1 MGGSGEEKRKEIENR
16 YTKIIYTKII
26 GGNFMAYLHCM
37 LPVMFV
43 KTLELNIKC
52 PVFSRLRREEGNLS
66 NYRGVLK
73 PGEGRRL

>member
-37 LPVMFV
+37 LPGMFV

-52 PVFSRLRREEGNLS
+52 PVFF
-66 NYRGVLK
+66 
-73 PGEGRRL
+73 